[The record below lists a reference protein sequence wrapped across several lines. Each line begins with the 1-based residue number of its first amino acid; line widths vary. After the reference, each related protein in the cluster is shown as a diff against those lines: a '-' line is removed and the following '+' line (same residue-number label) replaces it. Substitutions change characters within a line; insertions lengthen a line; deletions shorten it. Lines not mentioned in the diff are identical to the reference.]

1 MDLNFHT
8 ISAGKASTGGKL
20 SVNVSDFLLSLWI
33 TLFSYQMW
41 LYSDSTYW
49 QTAMEKSI
57 TTGRR
62 TKKRKH
68 IERADSFKV

>member
-8 ISAGKASTGGKL
+8 INAGKASTGGKL
-20 SVNVSDFLLSLWI
+20 SVNVSYFLLSLWI
-33 TLFSYQMW
+33 TLSSYQMW
-41 LYSDSTYW
+41 LYSDITYW
-49 QTAMEKSI
+49 QTAMGKSI

-62 TKKRKH
+62 KRKH